1 MTGCLASAMSLHA
14 YPYNWSEFRLPGLTA
29 PAPSCT
35 GAAVVLRLLGVLVS
49 QQEGPS
55 ARSST
60 ASGRFSLAG
69 GNGGDGGPAGV
80 DIMAS
85 SEWPGVAPADV
96 LLSPGQCRTVW
107 RQFSSDSTFTVQQV
121 RAKLSSNRDITAD
134 VRWSR
139 CHATTA
145 RF

>member
-1 MTGCLASAMSLHA
+1 MIGRDCFADLRGSSA
-14 YPYNWSEFRLPGLTA
+14 RIV
-29 PAPSCT
+29 PSCAD
-35 GAAVVLRLLGVLVS
+35 AAPVLRLLGLLLS
-49 QQEGPS
+49 EQEAPS

-60 ASGRFSLAG
+60 ASGRFSHAG
-69 GNGGDGGPAGV
+69 GNGGDGAGGPIGV

-121 RAKLSSNRDITAD
+121 RLRTY
-134 VRWSR
+134 
-139 CHATTA
+139 H
-145 RF
+145 

>member
-1 MTGCLASAMSLHA
+1 MQTQPLFWLS
-14 YPYNWSEFRLPGLTA
+14 
-29 PAPSCT
+29 
-35 GAAVVLRLLGVLVS
+35 VS

-69 GNGGDGGPAGV
+69 GNGGDGGPTGV

-85 SEWPGVAPADV
+85 SEWPGVAHADV
-96 LLSPGQCRTVW
+96 LLSPGQCRAVW

-121 RAKLSSNRDITAD
+121 RAELPSNTCSSFAG
-134 VRWSR
+134 SR
-139 CHATTA
+139 A
-145 RF
+145 RR